1 MMMMVMMM
9 MMMMIF
15 ITTDQADQAY
25 ETLLNE
31 RKETNDKLLEAAK
44 NKTKLMVLEKLCDEK
59 SEKLKE

>member
-1 MMMMVMMM
+1 MMMMMM

>member
-1 MMMMVMMM
+1 MM

>member
-1 MMMMVMMM
+1 M